1 MSGRGH
7 RPSLSERVY
16 EALLL
21 MYPKGF
27 RNAYG
32 PQMVQVFG
40 DLCRE
45 ERERAGLIG
54 LALLWARTVLD
65 LLRTAASER
74 TRAATGATFVIP
86 VAGSPRMVRWGGVA
100 AISGAVLSF
109 VATALTVSS
118 VAYLKEPIFNA
129 LLAYQDGGSGYSPF
143 IVLLHPNVSTLLS
156 VLALVLFV
164 TAFIGLYAIVSRR
177 AGGTALFGGI
187 LMCVGFAMFAV
198 FAASNAYRMA
208 AIFGGQL
215 GLHGTDPLQV
225 VADLAL
231 PAFLVGALLLS
242 FAVARTWALGPWSML
257 PLLLMF
263 AGTVLRLVLI
273 RSGLP
278 VQHLPHA
285 VQEGVVTLLIVHA
298 PELVTNTGWVLLG
311 WVMWRR
317 SDEAPANSGMPAAI
331 LEGSGTEE

>member
-32 PQMVQVFG
+32 PQMVQVFR

-100 AISGAVLSF
+100 AISGAVLSL

-198 FAASNAYRMA
+198 FAA
-208 AIFGGQL
+208 
-215 GLHGTDPLQV
+215 
-225 VADLAL
+225 
-231 PAFLVGALLLS
+231 
-242 FAVARTWALGPWSML
+242 
-257 PLLLMF
+257 
-263 AGTVLRLVLI
+263 
-273 RSGLP
+273 
-278 VQHLPHA
+278 
-285 VQEGVVTLLIVHA
+285 
-298 PELVTNTGWVLLG
+298 
-311 WVMWRR
+311 
-317 SDEAPANSGMPAAI
+317 
-331 LEGSGTEE
+331 